1 MHNWL
6 SFVTGGFAG
15 PVCIAVTVVGLVL
28 SGLAWRRKGFR
39 SGIRGVAWSLL
50 PAAAWLTH
58 SLALLGHLVSA
69 IVQFGAGF
77 VLSPKA
83 WLGVILVGVSAA
95 LFLVSGGI
103 PLLQRGHRR
112 EKLARESQN
121 GRAGSGSAG
130 SGGAASGSAGSGGTS
145 SQPAAL
151 PSRKQRASSD
161 DDDLGD
167 VKDILKRHGI
177 T

>member
-1 MHNWL
+1 MHSWL
-6 SFVTGGFAG
+6 SFVTSGFAG
-15 PVCIAVTVVGLVL
+15 PVCIAITVVGLAL
-28 SGLAWRRKGFR
+28 SALAWRRKGFR

-58 SLALLGHLVSA
+58 ALALLGRLVSA
-69 IVQFGAGF
+69 VVQFGAGF

-112 EKLARESQN
+112 EKV
-121 GRAGSGSAG
+121 GRGSKDGSAG
-130 SGGAASGSAGSGGTS
+130 SQT
-145 SQPAAL
+145 AAL
-151 PSRKQRASSD
+151 PARQQPAVGAAGD

-167 VKDILKRHGI
+167 VRDILKRHGI
-177 T
+177 S

>member
-6 SFVTGGFAG
+6 SFVGSGFAG
-15 PVCIAVTVVGLVL
+15 PVCIAVTVVGLAL
-28 SGLAWRRKGFR
+28 SAIAWRRKGFR
-39 SGIRGVAWSLL
+39 SGIRGIAWSLL

-58 SLALLGHLVSA
+58 ALALLGHLVSA

-77 VLSPKA
+77 ALSPKA
-83 WLGVILVGVSAA
+83 WLGVIFVGVSAV

-112 EKLARESQN
+112 EKIAR
-121 GRAGSGSAG
+121 GRKERSDGSP
-130 SGGAASGSAGSGGTS
+130 T
-145 SQPAAL
+145 AAL
-151 PSRKQRASSD
+151 PARQQPAVGAAGD

-167 VKDILKRHGI
+167 VRDILKRHGI

>member
-6 SFVTGGFAG
+6 SFVGGSFAG

-39 SGIRGVAWSLL
+39 SGIRGIAWSLL

-58 SLALLGHLVSA
+58 ALALLGHLVSA

-77 VLSPKA
+77 ALSPKA
-83 WLGVILVGVSAA
+83 WLGVIFVGVSAV

-103 PLLQRGHRR
+103 PLLQRGNRR
-112 EKLARESQN
+112 EKLARGSKN
-121 GRAGSGSAG
+121 GGS
-130 SGGAASGSAGSGGTS
+130 AASGSAASGSAASGGAG

-151 PSRKQRASSD
+151 PARQKAAASPAD

-167 VKDILKRHGI
+167 VRDILKRHGI